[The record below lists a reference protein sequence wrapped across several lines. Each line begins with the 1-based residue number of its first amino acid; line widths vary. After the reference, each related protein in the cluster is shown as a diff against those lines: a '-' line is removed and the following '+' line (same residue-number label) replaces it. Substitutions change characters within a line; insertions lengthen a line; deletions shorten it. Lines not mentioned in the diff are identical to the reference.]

1 MNREIDT
8 PGNQCWDVV
17 VYLVY
22 REDQALDE
30 ENPLAWCRLA
40 FKNPQKEYTVIGSEN
55 EDVPLGLEPS
65 TFYEDDERDPRDI
78 LKNDGLGNNF
88 RMFPFVVLKEWKSK
102 ALDVYSELIRQWEDT
117 TTRRFWV
124 KRVLDWMLKEGYIT
138 QAEIEEIIRR
148 RRSCENSPLPELE

>member
-40 FKNPQKEYTVIGSEN
+40 FKNPQKKYTVIGSEN

-78 LKNDGLGNNF
+78 LKNDGLGIIFECSPSWFSRNGN
-88 RMFPFVVLKEWKSK
+88 PKPWTCIANS
-102 ALDVYSELIRQWEDT
+102 LDNGR
-117 TTRRFWV
+117 
-124 KRVLDWMLKEGYIT
+124 
-138 QAEIEEIIRR
+138 IRR
-148 RRSCENSPLPELE
+148 LADSGLKGF